1 MEDIEKELEEKSIE
15 RTEIVAPSV
24 ETVVET
30 VVETAVETAVEDV
43 VAVKPKKVKKPRSEK
58 QIAAFE
64 RAKQKRAE
72 NIALKKQQKE
82 EYKNLYE
89 EAKADRDKF
98 RDDAQKFY
106 SIEQSRKERLLES
119 FPENLREK
127 MSKLDSET
135 LEQMKTEFTNKVPQ
149 VDNSGGGVSGGKSLE
164 WSKLAP
170 SERKK
175 HFADIMRKK

>member
-1 MEDIEKELEEKSIE
+1 MSEQEVTQDVK
-15 RTEIVAPSV
+15 TEAIAQDVKTEAVNSNDKADDYSV
-24 ETVVET
+24 
-30 VVETAVETAVEDV
+30 
-43 VAVKPKKVKKPRSEK
+43 PGYRFKKVNESNKNLE
-58 QIAAFE
+58 
-64 RAKQKRAE
+64 AE
-72 NIALKKQQKE
+72 NMELKSKIKDREIAEAEQKE

-135 LEQMKTEFTNKVPQ
+135 LEQMKTEFTNKIPQ
-149 VDNSGGGVSGGKSLE
+149 VDNSGGGVSGGKVLE
-164 WSKLAP
+164 WKNLSD
-170 SERKK
+170 SDRKRN
-175 HFADIMRKK
+175 FADIMRKK